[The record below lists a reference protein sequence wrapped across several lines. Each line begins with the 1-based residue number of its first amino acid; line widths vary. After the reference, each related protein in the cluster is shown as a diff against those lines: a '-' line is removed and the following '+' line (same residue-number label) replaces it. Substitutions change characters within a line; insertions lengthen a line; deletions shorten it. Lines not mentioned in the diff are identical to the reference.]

1 MHGDK
6 ESHIADPSPDNTP
19 VTLYTV
25 KVSQRDYDHL
35 QSLKARNYA
44 GFLAAPDDAVAIV
57 KIINQINDN
66 EDLDNY
72 DSEGTCP
79 TCRSAE
85 IEDID

>member
-1 MHGDK
+1 MHGDI

-35 QSLKARNYA
+35 QSLKARNYG

>member
-1 MHGDK
+1 MHGDI
-6 ESHIADPSPDNTP
+6 ESHMRDQTPDNTP

-25 KVSQRDYDHL
+25 KVSQRDYNHL

-44 GFLAAPDDAVAIV
+44 GFLAAPDDGVAIV
-57 KIINQINDN
+57 RIIDQIEDIA
-66 EDLDNY
+66 DLDNY

-79 TCRSAE
+79 TCGSAE

>member
-1 MHGDK
+1 MHGDI
-6 ESHIADPSPDNTP
+6 ESHFPDNTPDNTP

-57 KIINQINDN
+57 KIINQIADL

-79 TCRSAE
+79 ICRSAE